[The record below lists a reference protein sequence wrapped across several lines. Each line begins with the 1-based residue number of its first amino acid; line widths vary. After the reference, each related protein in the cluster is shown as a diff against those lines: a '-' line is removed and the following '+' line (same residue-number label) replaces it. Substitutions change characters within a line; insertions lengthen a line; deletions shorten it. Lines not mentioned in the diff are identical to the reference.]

1 MRKIILL
8 AVLFVYLLFPSETF
22 AQNNFN
28 VDVKIEYDVKESGNT
43 FVTNH
48 ITLENAGSDVYAT
61 SYKLKLNNAS
71 PTNIKAFYKEKEE
84 ELSVSG
90 GKINDNFTLE
100 VVFDDAIVGKN
111 ESRSFVISYEEDSI
125 ATRTGE
131 VWEISIPKL
140 ENEDDFRS
148 YDVILTIPSFFGDEA
163 FISPEP
169 KSRKSEENTNQ
180 YTFDKNGVSSS
191 GIAAGFGEFQVFSF
205 TLVYHLENP
214 LNKTSPVTIAIPPD
228 TSFQKVIYEQIEP
241 SPEDVTVDSDGNWLA
256 HYKMGSRDRLDIT
269 AKGSVQLFGSPRKLL
284 VQAPENLSNNLLS
297 TQYWQTDNPNIQN
310 LANQLKTPKNIY
322 DFVTDSLTYDYDRV
336 RPNVQRYGASKA
348 LENPS
353 SAICME
359 FTDTFIAIARSA
371 GIPAR
376 EINGFA
382 YTENPEIQPLSLVA
396 DVLHSWPEYW
406 DEKRG
411 IWVPIDPTWGST
423 TNGVDYF
430 SKLDLR
436 HFTFVI
442 HGENPTMPF
451 SPGSYKLGPNP
462 QKDVFVSFGQLPEKR
477 NSNLEIITTASR
489 LFPFMSTKISVLLKN
504 PGPTALY
511 DIRPRAIFDGEV
523 AQDFYIDTLPP
534 FGERNLQ
541 VFIPFSFFGTNT
553 PDSVEIVAAGSSVKV
568 PSHKNRIIIY
578 NLLAVSV
585 LILTVIVLVLIK
597 SGRLK
602 TKKIKK
608 SLNKYAKSIKGSKK
622 NKV

>member
-28 VDVKIEYDVKESGNT
+28 VDVKIEYDIKESGNT

-148 YDVILTIPSFFGDEA
+148 YDVILTIPSLFGDEA

-256 HYKMGSRDRLDIT
+256 HYTMGSRDRLDIT

-423 TNGVDYF
+423 TNGADYF